1 MTDDPNTLDAW
12 TQAQAQ
18 ASAPVDGVPTP
29 ESAPVQCEVPAELP
43 QAIETQAVEAHH
55 SEDGSVLGLGGMTF
69 DGSMVLLTWIAFLI
83 AAVLLGKFLWKPILR
98 FLEERETEIK
108 TSLEDA
114 AKARKAAAEA
124 DEKAAQT
131 IADAEQAAR
140 AKADALAGAARQ
152 HVADLEA
159 EAREAIAARRKV
171 AEADLEVERQA
182 TLRKLSE
189 QAGGEIAYALDK
201 MLPGLLTPEQKKA
214 YQEQIAASV
223 QFR

>member
-1 MTDDPNTLDAW
+1 MRDASTLL
-12 TQAQAQ
+12 Q
-18 ASAPVDGVPTP
+18 SAPSPDVAV
-29 ESAPVQCEVPAELP
+29 ESEVTSAV
-43 QAIETQAVEAHH
+43 AVATETQAVEEHH

-69 DGSMVLLTWIAFLI
+69 DGSMVLLTWVAFLI
-83 AAVLLGKFLWKPILR
+83 AAVLLGKLLWKPILG
-98 FLEERETEIK
+98 FLEARESEIK

-131 IADAEQAAR
+131 VAEAERAAR
-140 AKADALAGAARQ
+140 VKADALAAASRQ
-152 HVADLEA
+152 TVAALEA
-159 EAREAIAARRKV
+159 EAREAIAARRKS

-201 MLPGLLTPEQKKA
+201 MLPGLLTPEQKRA